1 MNTTESGRKAERVA
15 TAYLDMRGYKIL
27 ELNFRR
33 PHTEIDIVAM
43 KDEVVYFVE
52 VNYRKDYG
60 QGGGL
65 EAITAS
71 KLRKMRRGAESW
83 VGESKWHGE
92 YSLAAVEIAG
102 ADYVVMSFIDNAY

>member
-1 MNTTESGRKAERVA
+1 MNTTESGRKAERAA

-27 ELNFRR
+27 EQNFRR
-33 PHTEIDIVAM
+33 PHTEIDIVAT
-43 KDEVVYFVE
+43 KDEVIYFVE
-52 VNYRKDYG
+52 VKYRKDYG

-71 KLRKMRRGAESW
+71 KLRKMRRGAETW
-83 VGESKWHGE
+83 VSESKWHGE

-102 ADYVVMSFIDNAY
+102 DDYVVMNFIDNAY